1 MRRSSGGRLREI
13 SRQHRFVIIIIIILI
28 VTVIILLIIII
39 IIILVKIFIVIKA
52 NFQLKYKLVFFEVV
66 GP

>member
-28 VTVIILLIIII
+28 IIII
-39 IIILVKIFIVIKA
+39 IKIFIVIKA

>member
-28 VTVIILLIIII
+28 VTVIVLIIII

>member
-28 VTVIILLIIII
+28 VTVIILIIIF
-39 IIILVKIFIVIKA
+39 IILVKIFIVIKA
-52 NFQLKYKLVFFEVV
+52 NFQLKYNLYFNWKL
-66 GP
+66 

>member
-1 MRRSSGGRLREI
+1 MREI
-13 SRQHRFVIIIIIILI
+13 SRQHRFVIIIIIIL
-28 VTVIILLIIII
+28 
-39 IIILVKIFIVIKA
+39 ILVKIFIVIKA

>member
-28 VTVIILLIIII
+28 VTVIILIIII

-52 NFQLKYKLVFFEVV
+52 NFQLKYNLYFNWKL
-66 GP
+66 

>member
-28 VTVIILLIIII
+28 
-39 IIILVKIFIVIKA
+39 LVKIFIVIKA
-52 NFQLKYKLVFFEVV
+52 NFQLKYKLVFF
-66 GP
+66 